1 MHVGMGVIF
10 QGQGEGRTDRNVYR
24 NELRFA
30 DLAEPL
36 GFDSLWGVEHHFTD
50 YTMCPNVLQYLTYF
64 AGRTQR
70 IQLGSMVVVLPWH
83 DPLRVAEE
91 VVMLDHMSNGR
102 LILGI
107 GRGLGRVEF
116 EGFRVNQED
125 SRAIFVE
132 STRMLLEGLEHG
144 YCEFDGTFVKQ
155 VRRELRPRP
164 FKSFRGR
171 TYAAAVSPESSEIM
185 ARLGIGLLIIPQKPW
200 DMVAEELNAYRQ
212 IYRQVNGTDAP
223 PPIVGAWLY
232 CDENAERA
240 AEYGR
245 KFVGA
250 YWHSVV
256 KHYEL
261 VGDHLTK
268 MRGYESYSRM
278 QELASAPGG
287 VDAMTDFFVDLQ
299 VTGTPEQCYE
309 KILDIQRRT
318 GAEAFNAVFSYGAMP
333 YDLVDSSMRL
343 FAAEVM
349 PELKRRIPIED
360 QLIARAGI
368 GQTADAGAFRLPI

>member
-10 QGQGEGRTDRNVYR
+10 QGEGEGRTDRNVYR

-36 GFDSLWGVEHHFTD
+36 GFESLWGVEHHFTD
-50 YTMCPNVLQYLTYF
+50 YTMCPDVLQYLTYF

-83 DPLRVAEE
+83 DPLRVAEQ

-102 LILGI
+102 FIFGI

-116 EGFRVNQED
+116 DGFRVNQEE
-125 SRAIFVE
+125 SRERFVE
-132 STRMLLEGLEHG
+132 ATQMILQGLERG
-144 YCEFDGTFVKQ
+144 YCEFDGKFVKQ

-200 DMVAEELNAYRQ
+200 DMVAEELNAYRR
-212 IYRQVNGTDAP
+212 IYRDVNGTDAP

-232 CDENAERA
+232 CDENADRA

-245 KFVGA
+245 KYVGA

-256 KHYEL
+256 RHYEL

-268 MRGYESYSRM
+268 MRGYEAYRKM
-278 QELASAPGG
+278 QEMASAPGG
-287 VDAMTDFFVDLQ
+287 VDAMTDFFVNLQ
-299 VTGTPEQCYE
+299 VTGTPEQVYE
-309 KILDIQRRT
+309 KILDIQKRT

-333 YDLVDSSMRL
+333 YDLVEASMRL
-343 FAAEVM
+343 FASEVM
-349 PELKRRIPIED
+349 PELKRCIPIED
-360 QLIARAGI
+360 QLIARAGV
-368 GQTADAGAFRLPI
+368 GARADAGAFRLPI

>member
-1 MHVGMGVIF
+1 MGVIF
-10 QGQGEGRTDRNVYR
+10 QGEGEGRTDRNVYR

-36 GFDSLWGVEHHFTD
+36 GFESLWGVEHHFTD
-50 YTMCPNVLQYLTYF
+50 YTMCPDVLQYLTYF

-83 DPLRVAEE
+83 DPLRVAEQ

-102 LILGI
+102 FIFGI

-125 SRAIFVE
+125 SRAMFVE
-132 STRMLLEGLEHG
+132 ASQMILEGLERG
-144 YCEFDGTFVKQ
+144 YCEFNGKFVKQ
-155 VRRELRPRP
+155 IRRELRPRP

-200 DMVAEELNAYRQ
+200 EMVADELNAYRR
-212 IYRQVNGTDAP
+212 IYRDVNGTDAP
-223 PPIVGAWLY
+223 PPIVGAWIY

-245 KFVGA
+245 
-250 YWHSVV
+250 
-256 KHYEL
+256 
-261 VGDHLTK
+261 
-268 MRGYESYSRM
+268 R
-278 QELASAPGG
+278 
-287 VDAMTDFFVDLQ
+287 
-299 VTGTPEQCYE
+299 
-309 KILDIQRRT
+309 
-318 GAEAFNAVFSYGAMP
+318 
-333 YDLVDSSMRL
+333 
-343 FAAEVM
+343 
-349 PELKRRIPIED
+349 
-360 QLIARAGI
+360 
-368 GQTADAGAFRLPI
+368 